1 MCSCSKPC
9 TFSCGHTLS
18 SNACSRPQAGVH
30 ACPFLRCKAS
40 LAKPGAEAK
49 LCAVL
54 MLAIAAVLFLGFH
67 AQDAAAGAF
76 VAAGLFAVGGELSMA
91 VHALARELA
100 PKDRSCGAA
109 SSAEC
114 APGSHVQD

>member
-1 MCSCSKPC
+1 M
-9 TFSCGHTLS
+9 
-18 SNACSRPQAGVH
+18 H

-40 LAKPGAEAK
+40 LAKPGAEAQV
-49 LCAVL
+49 CAVL

-76 VAAGLFAVGGELSMA
+76 IAAGLFAVGAELSTA
-91 VHALARELA
+91 VHTLARELA
-100 PKDRSCGAA
+100 PKDRSCGAD
-109 SSAEC
+109 SAGAC